1 MPPTPSTRLQQAES
15 LWDKGAFGL
24 AFEAVNDGLR
34 EWPQDFALRS
44 FRGFVLGRSG
54 HGKAALE
61 DHREALRNGSHS
73 ALCWMNYGDTLL
85 LLGDLK
91 QASEAFER
99 ALVLNPMA
107 SKALSELILCHQ
119 YLGEITPADLG
130 ALHCLWAERFLPN
143 LPPPH
148 WDLDRD
154 PERRLRIG
162 YLSPDFREHSVAR
175 FLEPLLK
182 AHDPEQVELHAY
194 SVSPQQDATTER
206 MKLQVQNFHE
216 VASLSDDALTE
227 RIRGDRIDILVELGG
242 HSSEGRLGV
251 VARHAA
257 PIQIFW
263 LGYPGTSGVEAF
275 FGRFT
280 DSVVDPEGGP
290 TFGPEI
296 PLRLPGGF
304 HCFQPDP
311 AAPEPSA
318 LPMLDRGG
326 PTFAS
331 FNALRK
337 HTPQVLET
345 WAVLLRQVPGAR
357 LLLKTQGLADPMV
370 RDRLHAH
377 FAEAGVNPARVE
389 LQGFSLASE
398 HLTWY
403 HQADIALDTF
413 PYNGVTTTCEAL
425 WMGLPV
431 VTLYG
436 DRPAGRECASLLTQA
451 GHTEWIAQTQGE
463 YVEIAKSMSADPAWL
478 SRQRARQ
485 RDELKLTPL
494 LDAVALS
501 RTVEGAYRHVWR
513 EWCAR

>member
-1 MPPTPSTRLQQAES
+1 
-15 LWDKGAFGL
+15 
-24 AFEAVNDGLR
+24 
-34 EWPQDFALRS
+34 
-44 FRGFVLGRSG
+44 
-54 HGKAALE
+54 
-61 DHREALRNGSHS
+61 
-73 ALCWMNYGDTLL
+73 MNYGDTLL
-85 LLGDLK
+85 LLGELP
-91 QASEAFER
+91 QACRAFER
-99 ALVLNPMA
+99 ALILNPMA

-119 YLGEITPADLG
+119 YQGEISPTDLA
-130 ALHCLWAERFLPN
+130 ALHQLWAERFLPKH
-143 LPPPH
+143 PIPH
-148 WDLDRD
+148 WDLDRN

-182 AHDPEQVELHAY
+182 AHDPRQVELHAY
-194 SVSPQQDATTER
+194 SVSSQKDATTQR
-206 MKLQVQNFHE
+206 MRAQVLNFHE
-216 VASLSDDALTE
+216 AALLTDDALTE
-227 RIRGDRIDILVELGG
+227 RIRADRVDILVELGG

-263 LGYPGTSGVEAF
+263 LGYPGTTGVEAF

-280 DSVVDPEGGP
+280 DVLVDPEGEP
-290 TFGPEI
+290 SFGPER

-304 HCFQPDP
+304 HCFRPDP
-311 AAPEPSA
+311 DAPGPSA
-318 LPMLDRGG
+318 PPMLTRRG

-345 WAVLLRQVPGAR
+345 WAALLRQLPDAR
-357 LLLKTQGLADPMV
+357 LLIKTQGLGDPMV
-370 RDRLHAH
+370 RERIHRS
-377 FAEAGVNPARVE
+377 FAEAGVNPGRVE
-389 LQGFSLASE
+389 LNAFSPDSAE
-398 HLTWY
+398 HLARY
-403 HQADIALDTF
+403 NQADVALDTF

-451 GHTEWIAQTQGE
+451 GHPEWIAQNQGE
-463 YVEIAKSMSADPAWL
+463 YVEIAKALVADPAKL
-478 SRQRARQ
+478 AHQRLRQRG
-485 RDELKLTPL
+485 ELESTPL
-494 LDAVALS
+494 LDAPRFS
-501 RTVEGAYRHVWR
+501 RAVEAAYRHAWR